1 MRRVIRLTAPEIRPL
16 ASDVLR
22 HQGMPPGAAVSPR
35 LRALLVTAKAAF
47 DELVA
52 PVAVFEEV
60 SRDEFASVFAGVGLN
75 EPATPLAEIVPRSDG
90 LALFA
95 ATIGPGLERAT
106 RRRLEEDDAALACTL
121 DAFASA
127 AAERLSELVAR
138 QYLATLGLSEGPAPI
153 RVLAYSPGYCGWHVS
168 GQHALFDR
176 LRPGEIGIELT
187 DRSFMTPV
195 KSVSGV
201 LVAGPREAHRFRPVY
216 PFCEACVARECR
228 DRMRALR
235 EMH

>member
-1 MRRVIRLTAPEIRPL
+1 MRRVIRLAAPEIRPL
-16 ASDVLR
+16 AADVLR
-22 HQGMPPGAAVSPR
+22 HQGMPAGAAVSPR

-60 SRDEFASVFAGVGLN
+60 SRDEFATVFAGAGLN
-75 EPATPLAEIVPRSDG
+75 EPATPMAEIVPRSDG

-95 ATIGPGLERAT
+95 ATIGPGLENAT
-106 RRRLEEDDAALACTL
+106 RRRLQEQDPALACML

-127 AAERLSELVAR
+127 AAERLADLIAR
-138 QYLATLGLSEGPAPI
+138 QYQATIGPCDGSAPS
-153 RVLAYSPGYCGWHVS
+153 RVVPYSPGYCGWHVS
-168 GQHALFDR
+168 GQQSLFDR
-176 LRPGEIGIELT
+176 LRPDEIGIELT
-187 DRSFMTPV
+187 DRCFMTPI

-201 LVAGPREAHRFRPVY
+201 LVSGPREAHRFRPLY
-216 PFCEACVARECR
+216 PFCEACATRECR

-235 EMH
+235 ESY

>member
-16 ASDVLR
+16 AVDVLR
-22 HQGMPPGAAVSPR
+22 HQGMPAGAAVSPR
-35 LRALLVTAKAAF
+35 LRALLGAAKAAF

-60 SRDEFASVFAGVGLN
+60 SRDEFATVFAGAGLN
-75 EPATPLAEIVPRSDG
+75 EPSTPMAEILPRSEG

-95 ATIGPGLERAT
+95 ATIGSGLEHAT
-106 RRRLEEDDAALACTL
+106 RRRLEEHDAALACTL

-127 AAERLSELVAR
+127 AAERLSDLIAR
-138 QYLATLGLSEGPAPI
+138 QYQATLGSEAATSM
-153 RVLAYSPGYCGWHVS
+153 RVVAYSPGYCGWHVS
-168 GQHALFDR
+168 GQQSLFDR

-187 DRSFMTPV
+187 DRCFMTPV

-201 LVAGPREAHRFRPVY
+201 LVSGPREAHCFRPLY
-216 PFCEACVARECR
+216 PFCEACVTHECR

-235 EMH
+235 EPY

>member
-1 MRRVIRLTAPEIRPL
+1 MRRVIHLIAKDIRPP

-22 HQGMPPGAAVSPR
+22 HQGMPPGAVVSPQ
-35 LRALLVTAKAAF
+35 LRALLVAAKTIF

-52 PVAVFEEV
+52 PAGIFEDV
-60 SRDEFASVFAGVGLN
+60 SRDEFATVFAGAGFN
-75 EPATPLAEIVPRSDG
+75 EPATPMAEIFPRADR
-90 LALFA
+90 LALYA

-106 RRRLEEDDAALACTL
+106 SRRLRADDAALACTL

-127 AAERLSELVAR
+127 AAERLADIVSR
-138 QYLATLGLSEGPAPI
+138 QYRLAIASEEAHNST

-168 GQHALFDR
+168 GQQALFAR
-176 LRPGEIGIELT
+176 LRPSEIGIELT

-201 LVAGPREAHRFRPVY
+201 LVAGSPQAHRIRPAY
-216 PFCEACVARECR
+216 AICESCVSRECR
-228 DRMRALR
+228 DRMRSLR
-235 EMH
+235 ESH